1 MEYYLK
7 FIYSYNN
14 RNSPQKRRI
23 AESELKRINSGVD
36 QKGNAK
42 FLIKT
47 NLKNIIFKQKKFTAI
62 FSIFKI
68 SLLSEITG
76 VGLEHFQT
84 SRRRSCLLGQ
94 RVGSGASMLWGWFH
108 PPPPIFGGRIV
119 SSRNS

>member
-23 AESELKRINSGVD
+23 PESELKRINSGVD

-47 NLKNIIFKQKKFTAI
+47 NLKNIIFKQKKFYSD
-62 FSIFKI
+62 FFD
-68 SLLSEITG
+68 
-76 VGLEHFQT
+76 F
-84 SRRRSCLLGQ
+84 
-94 RVGSGASMLWGWFH
+94 
-108 PPPPIFGGRIV
+108 
-119 SSRNS
+119 